1 MAEELKQKKN
11 EEPPPIK
18 CKKESCPEGAPA
30 WLVTFSD
37 LVTLLLTFFVLLQ
50 SMSTTNKVN
59 FAAASASIRS
69 ALTGKNPSAQTEYVV
84 PVFPKQ
90 PQVQFAPITAP
101 TTQKLYEKIKSQID
115 SLRLQ
120 DSVGLQKKDDE
131 AIVLRVNDTILFE
144 PGKAKILIQ
153 SYPVL
158 RNISDIIRP
167 LPMDVRIEGHTDDTP
182 LPGSPHGNWDLS
194 VDRSVSVLRFFTEG
208 DLLPLD
214 RMAAVGYGKERPLV
228 VNKDDESRAQNRRVE
243 FVLRLNKITHSDPK
257 SKGKT
262 NSIPL

>member
-1 MAEELKQKKN
+1 MAEEKQKKA
-11 EEPPPIK
+11 EEASKK
-18 CKKESCPEGAPA
+18 CKKQSCPEGAPA

-50 SMSTTNKVN
+50 SMSTTSKVN
-59 FAAASASIRS
+59 FTAAAASIRT
-69 ALTGKNPSAQTEYVV
+69 ALTGKHPAAQTEYVV

-115 SLRLQ
+115 SLKLQ

-131 AIVLRVNDTILFE
+131 AIVLRVNETILFE
-144 PGKAKILIQ
+144 PGKAKILLQ
-153 SYPVL
+153 SHPVL

-167 LPMDVRIEGHTDDTP
+167 LPMDLRIEGHTDDTT
-182 LPGSPHGNWDLS
+182 LPGTPDGNWDLS

-208 DLLPLD
+208 NLLPLD
-214 RMAAVGYGKERPLV
+214 RMAAVGYGKESPLV

-243 FVLRLNKITHSDPK
+243 FVLRLHKIGNSDPNR
-257 SKGKT
+257 KGKA
-262 NSIPL
+262 NIIPL